1 MQIKKSYKNVICIYC
16 IENKITGK
24 KYIGKSINLQSRLA
38 QHRYLLGKEIIS
50 GGTNPHLYASWKKH
64 GIKNFNVSILEQF
77 KVNIPEVLADREVFW
92 ITFLDTLNPKK
103 GYNMMLHYSPTKII
117 TEDSKK
123 LQRVNKLGEKN
134 PNFGRRWSEEKK
146 KSMSNLKKKMYL
158 LGEHGKADIDV
169 IKANFKKVRDDFA
182 KHPEKLKDS
191 IRKQS
196 KTRTK
201 YHIYQYDRNMKLIKI
216 WETIY
221 ELLENNPTYKR
232 HNIYAVCS
240 GEKPTM
246 YNFIWKKIK
255 IDDIVRS

>member
-16 IENKITGK
+16 IQNKITGK

-38 QHRYLLGKEIIS
+38 QHKYVLKKEIIS
-50 GGTNPHLYASWKKH
+50 GGTNPHLYASCKKY
-64 GIKNFNVSILEQF
+64 GIENFEVSILEQF
-77 KVNIPEVLADREVFW
+77 KVNNPEFLTEREIFW
-92 ITFLDTLNPKK
+92 ILSLDTINPKK

-123 LQRVNKLGEKN
+123 LQSANKLGEKN
-134 PNFGRRWSEEKK
+134 PNFGKYWSDEKRK
-146 KSMSNLKKKMYL
+146 HLSDLKKKMYL
-158 LGEHGKADIDV
+158 TGEHGRADINTV
-169 IKANFKKVRDDFA
+169 KSNFKKVRDDFA

-201 YHIYQYDRNMKLIKI
+201 YHIYQYTKDMKLIKI
-216 WETIY
+216 WETVY

-246 YNFIWKKIK
+246 YNFIWKKVK